1 MNNTNT
7 KIQLIIQIFIF
18 FLLVY
23 IMLLAKDG
31 FTERAEILNQTKD
44 FHNSGCCFGS
54 KCILA
59 ASSTF

>member
-23 IMLLAKDG
+23 IMLLAKDA
-31 FTERAEILNQTKD
+31 FTECAEILNQTKD
-44 FHNSGCCFGS
+44 FYNSGCCLGS

-59 ASSTF
+59 ASSAF